1 MEIYVL
7 VTGTNSSNVI
17 SGIYSSKEK
26 LIQAL
31 TTIFSAE
38 TLHHVEVWDLNNGFI
53 KYLDIAKKTTITIGD

>member
-7 VTGTNSSNVI
+7 VTGSKSSNVI

-38 TLHHVEVWDLNNGFI
+38 TLHHVEL
-53 KYLDIAKKTTITIGD
+53 

>member
-17 SGIYSSKEK
+17 SGVYSSRDE
-26 LIQAL
+26 LIKAL
-31 TTIFSAE
+31 STTFSAE
-38 TLHHVEVWDLNNGFI
+38 TLNRVEVWDLNNGFI

>member
-7 VTGTNSSNVI
+7 VTGTNSSSVI
-17 SGIYSSKEK
+17 SGVYSSKEK

-38 TLHHVEVWDLNNGFI
+38 TLHHVEV
-53 KYLDIAKKTTITIGD
+53 